1 MRPMTK
7 KKFNIW
13 NGHNALSFACWRNGF
28 HWENQQH
35 NVQVTCLIKSEVK
48 LIISQVNEKQVELK
62 TFFLSRNE
70 LSDSYLSYEVR
81 TAFSTS
87 SSKHGVTNFSYK
99 KI

>member
-13 NGHNALSFACWRNGF
+13 NGHNALSCACWRNGF

-35 NVQVTCLIKSEVK
+35 TVQVTCLIKSEVK

-62 TFFLSRNE
+62 TFFKPQ
-70 LSDSYLSYEVR
+70 R
-81 TAFSTS
+81 TF
-87 SSKHGVTNFSYK
+87 G
-99 KI
+99 